1 VFEEDMFLDF
11 KDGVLINER
20 IVDNRDK
27 KIITAE
33 IIEMLFE
40 RRIKMNKQQAIIL
53 IGIQASGK
61 TSFYAQKFLK
71 THIRVSLDMLH
82 TRRKEQMLLNA
93 CLSMP
98 HSFVIDN
105 TNLTRDERAKY
116 IEAAKASDFQVIGY
130 YFQSKI
136 DECINR
142 NNQREGNENIPEIA
156 IRGSYTK
163 LELPRYDEGYD
174 ELYYVEIVDNK
185 YNIKDWNDEI

>member
-1 VFEEDMFLDF
+1 
-11 KDGVLINER
+11 
-20 IVDNRDK
+20 
-27 KIITAE
+27 
-33 IIEMLFE
+33 
-40 RRIKMNKQQAIIL
+40 MNKQQAIIL

-116 IEAAKASDFQVIGY
+116 IAALKASGFQVIGY

-136 DECINR
+136 DDCIAR
-142 NNQREGNENIPEIA
+142 NSMRQEKDKVPEIA
-156 IRGSYTK
+156 IRGAYAK
-163 LELPRYDEGYD
+163 LELPGLEEGFD
-174 ELYYVEIVDNK
+174 ELYYVEILDNMF
-185 YNIKDWNDEI
+185 NIKDWNDEI